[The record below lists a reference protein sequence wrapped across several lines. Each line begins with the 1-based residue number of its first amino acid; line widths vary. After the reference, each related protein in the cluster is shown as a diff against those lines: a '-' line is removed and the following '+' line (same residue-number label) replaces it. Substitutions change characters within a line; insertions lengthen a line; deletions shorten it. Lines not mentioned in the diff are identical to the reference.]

1 MMSKYL
7 FKPRGIKKERPKSA
21 WAAALAS
28 FFMATDGVS
37 NTTQSELIDAFSSAD
52 PADEGGLPVSHRDP
66 ARGLDNLKTK
76 LLAPQGVEVDRI
88 GKLLLADAIED
99 KLRSSHVVLL
109 HSFDP
114 PPPDNIWNPQAWLV
128 YGIDNWIIFMDGAT
142 GLLAQKKKVTEFPS
156 NHIELI
162 FRP

>member
-1 MMSKYL
+1 MSKYL
-7 FKPRGIKKERPKSA
+7 FKPRDIKKERPKSA

-28 FFMATDGVS
+28 FFLATDGVS
-37 NTTQSELIDAFSSAD
+37 NTTQKEIIDTFGPGPLD
-52 PADEGGLPVSHRDP
+52 PEGGLPLAHRDP
-66 ARGLDNLKTK
+66 SRGLDGLKTR
-76 LLAPQGVEVDRI
+76 LLIPQGVKVDSI

-99 KLRSSHVVLL
+99 KLHSSHVVLL

-114 PPPDNIWNPQAWLV
+114 PPRTGIWNPHAWLV